1 MDILQPYV
9 DTVVQALIG
18 LLVTFIIGVIAML
31 QGKVKTWLETR
42 TTAQQREV
50 LHRIAG
56 EAVALFE
63 ATIGSGS
70 GRAKLKAAEGY
81 VINHLAKIGSSLT
94 ATEIKAAIEKAVADY
109 NAGVGKSG

>member
-9 DTVVQALIG
+9 DTIVQALIG
-18 LLVTFIIGVIAML
+18 LLVTFIIGVIAVL
-31 QGKVKTWLETR
+31 QGKVKTWLDAR
-42 TTAQQREV
+42 TSSQQREV

-63 ATIGSGS
+63 ATVGGGS

-81 VINHLAKIGSSLT
+81 VSKYLTKIGSSLT
-94 ATEIKAAIEKAVADY
+94 TTEINAAIEKAVADY
-109 NAGVGKSG
+109 NGGGGKRG